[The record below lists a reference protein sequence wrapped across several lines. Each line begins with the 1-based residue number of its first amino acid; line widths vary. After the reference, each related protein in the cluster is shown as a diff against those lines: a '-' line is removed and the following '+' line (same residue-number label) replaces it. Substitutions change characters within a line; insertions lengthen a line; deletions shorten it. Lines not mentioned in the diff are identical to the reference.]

1 MARVA
6 TVDTIGRDAQKL
18 QLRVVLLN
26 PANHAHYFLDALD
39 AVVLHLDRVD
49 HGIGR
54 PQRHDRRNTHIRRRV
69 DNAQAIAATAITLHA
84 LHNVGCRRCGV
95 LKFSISLMADWGR
108 WVCG

>member
-39 AVVLHLDRVD
+39 AVVLYLDRAD
-49 HGIGR
+49 HCIGR
-54 PQRHDRRNTHIRRRV
+54 SQRRDCRNTDTRRRV
-69 DNAQAIAATAITLHA
+69 DNAPVIAATAITLHA
-84 LHNVGCRRCGV
+84 LYNVRCRRRVGFEV
-95 LKFSISLMADWGR
+95 LYFIDG
-108 WVCG
+108 